1 MNKENLSKLISNY
14 IAKFDYINNEVNMEY
29 YKWEAVKHFQ
39 EHWNIDAPDFA
50 AMFKEAL
57 RESSNLINNKFVQPT
72 NGIIKL
78 AEKPELTE
86 IVRQMFRDLLVDDG
100 GDIDKRQ
107 DKIYAF
113 LAKADELINIHF
125 KGSWKYAQ
133 DMRTVIFYLSFIE
146 PDKNYM
152 FKATQ
157 AKEFMYCIE
166 YGNDFGSGENFSL
179 RKYYE
184 MCDKLVSV
192 IKETPELIELHKN
205 RMSNTMWADNDY
217 HILAYDIIYSAIVYN
232 LYNNITVVKPIKNKA
247 QTHKQQMQQKQEE
260 LAALLEQVNND
271 LNSALQERTNY
282 DEFSAKGLE
291 VHHKVFGEGIVV
303 EHNVDLIAIRFGEQ
317 VKKFLMP
324 QGFSKGFL
332 STESTE
338 IMEMFNTMAKLD
350 DSVSKLKSQQ
360 AYLQRQLN
368 LPVE

>member
-14 IAKFDYINNEVNMEY
+14 IANFDYINNEVNMEY

-39 EHWNIDAPDFA
+39 DHWDIDAPDFA

-72 NGIIKL
+72 NGILKL
-78 AEKPELTE
+78 AENPELTE
-86 IVRQMFRDLLVDDG
+86 IVRQMFRDLLIEDG
-100 GDIDKRQ
+100 GDIEKRQ

-113 LAKADELINIHF
+113 LEKADELINIYF

-166 YGNDFGSGENFSL
+166 YGKDFGSGENFSL

-184 MCDKLVSV
+184 MCDELVSA
-192 IKETPELIELHKN
+192 IKETPELLELHKG
-205 RMSNTMWADNDY
+205 RMSDTMWVDEDY

-232 LYNNITVVKPIKNKA
+232 LYNNITIVKPTKNKA
-247 QTHKQQMQQKQEE
+247 QTHEQQKQEKREE
-260 LAALLEQVNND
+260 LSALLEQVNND
-271 LNSALQERTNY
+271 LNFALQERTNY

-291 VHHKVFGEGIVV
+291 VYHKSFGEGIVV
-303 EHNVDLIAIRFGEQ
+303 EHNGNLIAVQFGET
-317 VKKFLMP
+317 VKKFQMP
-324 QGFSKGFL
+324 QGFSNGFL
-332 STESTE
+332 NTESTE
-338 IMEMFNTMAKLD
+338 IMEMFNEMAKLD
-350 DSVSKLKSQQ
+350 DAVSKLKSKQ
-360 AYLQRQLN
+360 ANLQRQLN
-368 LPVE
+368 LLG